1 MTINR
6 VKCDLVKRRRELV
19 GQLRA
24 RGMTTREIAEAL
36 AHLKD
41 PINVS
46 HVTIAADLNVIRKIW
61 QDNAQVAISE
71 HVEREFAE
79 LQEAKREARQNND
92 LDAWARLFAL
102 EMKLLG
108 TDAPQ
113 KYEDWTG
120 QDWREYAKQ
129 HNIDEADVIAQ
140 AERIAAGYS
149 RQLADAAGDGPGRA
163 TGGADDAPLADNSAN
178 A

>member
-1 MTINR
+1 MALNGSKKDTIE
-6 VKCDLVKRRRELV
+6 KRRELV

-24 RGMTTREIAEAL
+24 RGMTVREIAKAL
-36 AHLKD
+36 AARKED
-41 PINVS
+41 AFDVS
-46 HVTIAADLNVIRKIW
+46 HVTIAADLKALKKIW
-61 QDNAQVAISE
+61 QANAQVAISE

-149 RQLADAAGDGPGRA
+149 RQLADETGRA
-163 TGGADDAPLADNSAN
+163 TGGADDAPLAGNSAN